1 LIKLTFTTRK
11 RLEIGDKL
19 CKAQN
24 YLSSNKNCD
33 GLAVVVIS
41 GEEFVSQLIKS
52 LGPSQCA
59 LSLAKLRLFIFQSI
73 VDRDS
78 GNSIDEVDASLSTQ
92 LDPNTIVLHITS
104 YDWIKEQRPNLLPWA
119 LIRIFSEAAPTDSA
133 LSLLRKVKHFM
144 ESRTTETKKVIV
156 LTGN

>member
-1 LIKLTFTTRK
+1 MAVAFYWWTTQWILLADTILRSSLRNYLLIKLTFTTRK

-33 GLAVVVIS
+33 GLAVVVIG
-41 GEEFVSQLIKS
+41 GEKFVSQLIKF

-73 VDRDS
+73 VDRGQTFHGES
-78 GNSIDEVDASLSTQ
+78 DERNKKSHCFHWKLKC
-92 LDPNTIVLHITS
+92 I
-104 YDWIKEQRPNLLPWA
+104 LL
-119 LIRIFSEAAPTDSA
+119 
-133 LSLLRKVKHFM
+133 
-144 ESRTTETKKVIV
+144 
-156 LTGN
+156 LTM